1 MQYDEKRPFI
11 IGWFL
16 INGERHPL
24 ASLNKINHE
33 YVFWRTKTTWMEVK
47 KTPCLLFWW
56 PFLVFCCYMI
66 MKHRAHMRKKNAAQS
81 AQKSRWKNVAI
92 GIHHVIH
99 IAFARFGALSTITG
113 WMTCVRYGDWWR
125 RGGALYG
132 PDDDGT
138 MNTIILSST
147 PYSHSPRT
155 NSCRCQL
162 CQCQF
167 LTLYHTSTADAV
179 SLYVVVARAV
189 WVSLIYLRDF
199 FRSRHTRTTNQKR
212 LCSYNMRTVYK

>member
-1 MQYDEKRPFI
+1 MYFD
-11 IGWFL
+11 G
-16 INGERHPL
+16 
-24 ASLNKINHE
+24 
-33 YVFWRTKTTWMEVK
+33 TKTTWMEVK

-125 RGGALYG
+125 RGG

-147 PYSHSPRT
+147 PYSHSRRT

-179 SLYVVVARAV
+179 SLYVVNARAV

-199 FRSRHTRTTNQKR
+199 FALATLERQTKKDCVHTI
-212 LCSYNMRTVYK
+212 CTVYK